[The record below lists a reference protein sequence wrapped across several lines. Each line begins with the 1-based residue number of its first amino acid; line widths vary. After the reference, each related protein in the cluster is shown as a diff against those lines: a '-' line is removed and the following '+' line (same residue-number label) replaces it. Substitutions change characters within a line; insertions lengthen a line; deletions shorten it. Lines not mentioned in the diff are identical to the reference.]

1 MKFNDSLHVSQL
13 RVVLHLCGFLVL
25 LYSLSMLPPMVIA
38 LLNKERTYFAFDHLL
53 TFFSLGGRPAGNPSR
68 RYTATHPRRIRDY
81 RPVLAAV
88 LINQRHAA
96 LDGRWPATLLC

>member
-38 LLNKERTYFAFDHLL
+38 LLHKERTYFAFLTTFL
-53 TFFSLGGRPAGNPSR
+53 TFFSLGVNLAGDPSR
-68 RYTATHPRRIRDY
+68 WHTAAHP
-81 RPVLAAV
+81 
-88 LINQRHAA
+88 
-96 LDGRWPATLLC
+96 

>member
-38 LLNKERTYFAFDHLL
+38 LLNKERTYFAFLTTFL
-53 TFFSLGGRPAGNPSR
+53 TFFTLGGLTGGQ
-68 RYTATHPRRIRDY
+68 HVI
-81 RPVLAAV
+81 PVYSCAPV
-88 LINQRHAA
+88 
-96 LDGRWPATLLC
+96 TVS

>member
-38 LLNKERTYFAFDHLL
+38 LLNKERTYFAFLTTFL
-53 TFFSLGGRPAGNPSR
+53 TFFSLGGLAWPGGQ
-68 RYTATHPRRIRDY
+68 
-81 RPVLAAV
+81 PVTPVYSYA
-88 LINQRHAA
+88 
-96 LDGRWPATLLC
+96 PATDS